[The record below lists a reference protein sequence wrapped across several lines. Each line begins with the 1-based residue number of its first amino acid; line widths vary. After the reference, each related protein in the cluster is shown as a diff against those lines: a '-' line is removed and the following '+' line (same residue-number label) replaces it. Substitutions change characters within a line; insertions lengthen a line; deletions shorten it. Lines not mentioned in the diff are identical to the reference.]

1 MRPSKDLVR
10 PIFGL
15 LLLAT
20 SACTHVHPWERS
32 KLAHHSMSSELT
44 GPALEHVYSVQEGA
58 AGGEGA
64 AGSGCGCN

>member
-1 MRPSKDLVR
+1 MRLSINLVR
-10 PIFGL
+10 PSLAL
-15 LLLAT
+15 LLLAM

-58 AGGEGA
+58 VGGEGA
-64 AGSGCGCN
+64 PGSGCGCN